1 MDPQG
6 QVLHFIGADLASLAC
21 GLVLADQR
29 LGGRA
34 EIPVLDLS
42 GEKWLEHN
50 PSQLPEGLLRSYA
63 AVPYALGLWQQL
75 EPRLEAWIDLLQLQ
89 AMEPLLIPPLPGVDM
104 LLRCLCLAEA
114 LERSPAL
121 TVLLPA
127 PAEALALLELA
138 RTGPALVET
147 LLEPLLLWWDQT
159 RQSLASLEIVLR
171 LRLPPSTSLRLDALW
186 RARLE
191 RMAELL
197 APAGPWQLSLA
208 LECADPEARLLR
220 QRLSCAALRG
230 FLPSRLGLHGPA
242 ADGLLTT
249 RPPWWPQELVG
260 AALGHG
266 TDVVALQAFLQAV
279 VPADRHLVD
288 AAAGTW
294 RLPMAGVNKS
304 ELDVRQ
310 VGTMLVLISGGQ
322 RRLLDL
328 PAALQKRQCS
338 AARLEN
344 GWLELRFS

>member
-1 MDPQG
+1 MASQG
-6 QVLHFIGADLASLAC
+6 PDLHFVAADLTSLAC
-21 GLVLADQR
+21 ALVLADQR
-29 LGGRA
+29 RGGRQ
-34 EIPVLDLS
+34 EVPVLDLS
-42 GEKWLEHN
+42 GEQWLQQN
-50 PSQLPEGLLRSYA
+50 PAPLPDGLLQAYA

-75 EPRLEAWIDLLQLQ
+75 EPRLDDWLELLQLQ

-114 LERSPAL
+114 LERHSAL

-159 RQSLASLEIVLR
+159 RQSLAGLELVLR
-171 LRLPPSTSLRLDALW
+171 LRLPPSRSLRLDASW

-191 RMAELL
+191 RMAALL
-197 APAGPWQLSLA
+197 APPGPWQFSLA

-242 ADGLLTT
+242 AAAVLAA
-249 RPPWWPQELVG
+249 RPSWWPPELVG
-260 AALGHG
+260 TALDPAA
-266 TDVVALQAFLQAV
+266 DVAALQAFLEA
-279 VPADRHLVD
+279 AELSEHHRLD
-288 AAAGTW
+288 AATGIW
-294 RLPMAGVNKS
+294 RLPMAGVNKAGL
-304 ELDVRQ
+304 EVRQ
-310 VGTMLVLISGGQ
+310 IGSVLVLSSGGH

-328 PAALQKRQCS
+328 PAAFAGRQCS